1 MTFKRNAVIDRDGN
15 SMIEPRPART
25 WLSGKELAKI
35 RAMAI
40 RRGNWYRTLNKT
52 ERALLD
58 LTIRVVSKIRSFVL
72 SRILAPIIEKLQ
84 IKKEYSNITVLFH
97 EIGKPLADKI
107 SRIAQNWGNT
117 SADSWSADS
126 SFGRFLAIM
135 QINEPS
141 VFIEEGRSS

>member
-1 MTFKRNAVIDRDGN
+1 
-15 SMIEPRPART
+15 MIEPRPART

-58 LTIRVVSKIRSFVL
+58 LTIRVVRKIRSFVL

-84 IKKEYSNITVLFH
+84 IRTERNIAILFH
-97 EIGKPLADKI
+97 KIGQPLTEKI

-117 SADSWSADS
+117 SADSWNSDS
-126 SFGRFLAIM
+126 NFAQFLAIM
-135 QINEPS
+135 HINEPS
-141 VFIEEGRSS
+141 LFIEEGRRP